1 MFGLAV
7 RTLRYRKGAFVA
19 AFVAMLLGAA
29 IVMACGGLMET
40 GIRNAV
46 PPRELAGADVV
57 VTGEQRY
64 DIPESDESA
73 VLPERVRLD
82 GDLVATVAAV
92 NGVASAEGR
101 VLDDP
106 APAGTVDA
114 IAVTAGP
121 GGTAGELS
129 DRIDAAL
136 EDGGVAATTLTGDD
150 RGLAEV
156 LQARASS
163 EDLIAL
169 AGVFGGWAT
178 MVSMFGVASMLA
190 LSIQQRGRELALLRA
205 VGSTPGQLRRM
216 VLGETL
222 LLSVF
227 ATALALV
234 PGRFLGEFLFERMTD
249 AGVVPAGVEFRQ
261 GWIPVVTAVGA
272 ALIAAIGGALVAG
285 RRAAAVRPTQALA
298 EAALETRT
306 MGVSRWLFGLL
317 TLSGGIALGVVTV
330 TVMSG
335 PLTSSTAGPAV
346 ILWAIGLALLSPVL
360 TRGML
365 ALLQWP
371 VRLIGGTPG
380 HLAVLNA
387 RGRTAR
393 TAAVVT
399 PIIMLTGI
407 ATGTLYLQ
415 STEDAANRD
424 AFSRGLVA
432 DAVMTSAD
440 PVDDGLVERLADLP
454 GVEGASALV
463 RSTGFVEA
471 PHDDS
476 QSDEGWTLQGV
487 TAAGAAA
494 TTPVTLV
501 DGALTDLTGDTVA
514 LAADHARSL
523 GVGRDDEVTLRL
535 GDGAAA
541 TVRVVATFDAA
552 DDYDT
557 LLLPADLL
565 APHTTAGGVHEVLVA
580 GAGDP
585 SAVVGTVEELAAA
598 TPGLAVAGRD
608 ALFDDYGNQQ
618 RTLAFANYT
627 VVIMI
632 VAYAAISVINVLSA
646 STGARRREF
655 GLQRLT
661 GATRSQVLR
670 MVGAEGVLVAGV
682 GIGLGTL
689 ASVATLVPFSLAR
702 ADQLTPSGSPLIY
715 LGVVAVALGLT
726 LSATLLPA
734 WRVLRQRAAQAATA
748 AD

>member
-7 RTLRYRKGAFVA
+7 RTLRYRMGAFVA
-19 AFVAMLLGAA
+19 AFVAMVLGTAM
-29 IVMACGGLMET
+29 VMACGGLMET
-40 GIRNAV
+40 GIRTAV
-46 PPRELAGADVV
+46 PPQQLAGADVV
-57 VTGEQRY
+57 VAGEQRY
-64 DIPESDESA
+64 DIPGTDESV
-73 VLPERVRLD
+73 VLPERVRVD
-82 GDLVATVAAV
+82 DELVATVAAV
-92 NGVASAEGR
+92 DGVAAAEGR
-101 VLDDP
+101 VLDEP
-106 APAGTVDA
+106 APSGTVDA
-114 IAVTAGP
+114 IAVTATP
-121 GGTAGELS
+121 GVGAGELRE
-129 DRIDAAL
+129 RIAAAL
-136 EDGGVAATTLTGDD
+136 DGTATTTLTGDA
-150 RGLAEV
+150 RGLAE
-156 LQARASS
+156 LPEARASS
-163 EDLIAL
+163 VDLISL
-169 AGVFGGWAT
+169 AGVFGGWAI

-205 VGSTPGQLRRM
+205 VGGTPGQLRRM

-222 LLSVF
+222 LLSVV
-227 ATALALV
+227 ATGIALV
-234 PGRFLGEFLFERMTD
+234 PGHYLGRFLFERMTD

-261 GWIPVVTAVGA
+261 GWIPMVTAVGA
-272 ALIAAIGGALVAG
+272 ALIAAVGGALVAG

-298 EAALETRT
+298 EAALEHRT
-306 MGVSRWLFGLL
+306 MGAWRWVFGLL
-317 TLSGGIALGVVTV
+317 TLSGGIALGVVTM

-335 PLTSSTAGPAV
+335 PLTTSTAGPAV

-360 TRGML
+360 TRAMT

-371 VRLIGGTPG
+371 VRAVAGVPG

-415 STEDAANRD
+415 STEDAVNRD
-424 AFSRGLVA
+424 AFTAGLVA
-432 DAVMTSAD
+432 DAVVTSSAPAD
-440 PVDDGLVERLADLP
+440 AALVDRIAALP
-454 GVEGASALV
+454 GVAGASQLV

-471 PHDDS
+471 PRDGS

-487 TAAGAAA
+487 TAAGAEA
-494 TTPVTLV
+494 TTPVTTV
-501 DGALTDLTGDTVA
+501 DGALTGLTGDTVA
-514 LAADHARSL
+514 LDADHARSL
-523 GVGRDDEVTLRL
+523 GVGLGDELTLRL
-535 GDGAAA
+535 GDGATA
-541 TVRVVATFDAA
+541 TVRVAATFDAA

-565 APHTTAGGVHEVLVA
+565 AAHTTAGGAHEILVA
-580 GAGDP
+580 ADDGAA
-585 SAVVGTVEELAAA
+585 SAVVAELRDLAAA
-598 TPGLAVAGRD
+598 TPGLAVADRA
-608 ALFDDYGNQQ
+608 ALFDEYGDQQ
-618 RTLAFANYT
+618 QTLAFANYT
-627 VVIMI
+627 IVLMI

-670 MVGAEGVLVAGV
+670 MVGAEGVLVAAV
-682 GIGLGTL
+682 GITLGTL

-726 LSATLLPA
+726 LAATLLPA
-734 WRVLRQRAAQAATA
+734 WQVLRQRAAQAAATA
-748 AD
+748 D